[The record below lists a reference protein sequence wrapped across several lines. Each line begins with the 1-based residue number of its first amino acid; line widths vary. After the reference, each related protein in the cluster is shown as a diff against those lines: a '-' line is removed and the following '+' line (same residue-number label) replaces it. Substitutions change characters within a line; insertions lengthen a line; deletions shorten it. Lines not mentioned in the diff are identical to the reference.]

1 MATRSK
7 GDGSIYQRADGK
19 WVGSLEAGWRDG
31 RRRRRTVTG
40 DTRARVVQRMRALR
54 AEVDAG
60 VLAEN
65 ITVEK
70 WITYWLDEVCELK
83 PSTMYTYRNYV
94 KTWIIPAIGKI
105 ELRKLRPEHVR
116 RLQRKMAEAGKAPTT
131 IRQMHAILSKA
142 LTVARE
148 DRRIV
153 ENVAE
158 LAKVKV
164 PADGA
169 KHASLTEVEAIR
181 VLRTAELSGDR
192 RELARLVCALVLGM
206 RQGEV
211 LGLQWEDVDLDA
223 GLLRIHDALHNVP
236 GTGGPALGTVKSKKS
251 KRTVPLPLPVVDILA
266 AWKAKATSTTWVFP
280 NNRGK
285 PLDKR
290 RDARDWSASLA
301 AAGIGHVPL
310 HGARSSAASV
320 LAAMG
325 VPDRVIADIL
335 GHENVTT
342 TQRHY
347 IRAEGGHL
355 VAALDGAA
363 ALMLPKPQQAPAT
376 RDA

>member
-7 GDGSIYQRADGK
+7 GDGSVYQRADGK

-70 WITYWLDEVCELK
+70 WITYWLDEVCVELK
-83 PSTMYTYRNYV
+83 PSTLYNYRSYV
-94 KTWIIPAIGKI
+94 RTWAVPVLGKL
-105 ELRKLRPEHVR
+105 ELRKVKPEHIR
-116 RLQRKMAEAGKAPTT
+116 RLHATMEKAGKSPAT
-131 IRQMHAILSKA
+131 IRQMHAI
-142 LTVARE
+142 VARSLKVAE
-148 DRRIV
+148 QEGRVLR
-153 ENVAE
+153 NVAT
-158 LAKVKV
+158 LVDA
-164 PADGA
+164 PSGSGDP
-169 KHASLTEVEAIR
+169 HASLTADQAR
-181 VLRTAELSGDR
+181 TVLAAAATE
-192 RELARLVCALVLGM
+192 RELARLTCALVLGL

-211 LGLQWEDVDLDA
+211 LGLHWSDVDLA
-223 GLLRIHDALHNVP
+223 LGLLRVHDALHNVP
-236 GTGGPALGTVKSKKS
+236 GTGGPALGTVKSKAS
-251 KRTVPLPLPVVDILA
+251 KRTVPLPVPVMDILA
-266 AWKAKATSTTWVFP
+266 AWKAKATSATWVFP

-290 RDARDWSASLA
+290 KDARDWSAALA
-301 AAGIGHVPL
+301 KAGVGHVPL

-335 GHENVTT
+335 GHENVATT
-342 TQRHY
+342 RKHY